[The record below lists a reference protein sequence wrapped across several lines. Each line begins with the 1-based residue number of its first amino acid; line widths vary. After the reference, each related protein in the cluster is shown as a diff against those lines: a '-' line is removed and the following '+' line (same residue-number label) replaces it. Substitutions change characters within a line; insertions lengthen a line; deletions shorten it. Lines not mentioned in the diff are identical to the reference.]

1 MKTLTHRGDEMTPTG
16 SRIVTVDKPLEMKVN
31 TFKFPA
37 LITPQ
42 GKSAHHGANLKIVT
56 TNRDQHLFLFG
67 RERRQQVV
75 TRVRSVM
82 DIIRVPPEPDGWSR
96 RRRRTGVPARCR

>member
-1 MKTLTHRGDEMTPTG
+1 MTPTG